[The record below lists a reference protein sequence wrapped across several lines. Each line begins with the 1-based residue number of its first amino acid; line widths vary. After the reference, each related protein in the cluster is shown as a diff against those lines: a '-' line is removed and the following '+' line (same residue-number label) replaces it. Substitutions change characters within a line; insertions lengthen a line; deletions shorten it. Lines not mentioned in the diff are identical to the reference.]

1 MPPFRKGKIMDQG
14 STAFIQWLCWI
25 VAVASAG
32 TALIRAGVASTAG
45 PGAVRQK
52 SGQIG
57 ALWILCA
64 ASVLTGF
71 ILAAAAVRSG
81 R

>member
-1 MPPFRKGKIMDQG
+1 MPPFRKGKIMNQG
-14 STAFIQWLCWI
+14 PTALIQWLCWI
-25 VAVASAG
+25 VAVISAVA
-32 TALIRAGVASTAG
+32 ALVRAGVASTAG
-45 PGAVRQK
+45 VVRQK

-57 ALWILCA
+57 VLWILCA

-81 R
+81 S

>member
-1 MPPFRKGKIMDQG
+1 MDQG
-14 STAFIQWLCWI
+14 STAFLQWLCWI
-25 VAVASAG
+25 VAVVSAG

-45 PGAVRQK
+45 VIRQK

-81 R
+81 S